1 MAHIMWLIGLMLLAY
16 GGVVWWRKHINS
28 AHNAFQTKM
37 DLAGDEDHARQQM
50 QAYYNKRDKDN
61 KQDQSLKSGE
71 KP

>member
-1 MAHIMWLIGLMLLAY
+1 MAHIIGLIGLMLLAY
-16 GGVVWWRKHINS
+16 GGVVWWRKRINS

-50 QAYYNKRDKDN
+50 QAYYNK
-61 KQDQSLKSGE
+61 QDQKLKTGE